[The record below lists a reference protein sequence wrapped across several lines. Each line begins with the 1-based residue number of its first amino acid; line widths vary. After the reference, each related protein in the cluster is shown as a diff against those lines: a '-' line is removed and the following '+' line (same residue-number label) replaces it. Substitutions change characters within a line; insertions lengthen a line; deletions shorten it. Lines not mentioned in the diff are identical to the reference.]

1 MPRKSRELRLQQA
14 VDLSSAYDK
23 AGVVTNS
30 ARFINDMIF
39 KLERKK
45 NLSSKQKSYLD
56 SLIEQGVPEPK
67 DLILY
72 SRIMDAA
79 NIERLPEAIR
89 TKLIDPFAKIAFN
102 GWKISPAQQK
112 WLDSLLEKAHA
123 FKENGPWSPDSSL
136 MEKIKFASDI
146 AQTRNYNYWANRPG
160 ENKAAAKV
168 AAWLVTPEQFDIE
181 EWHIEKLL
189 HSSRVAVREFD
200 NPSFLPGEI
209 RGFRNS
215 TALILTGP
223 HAGDSTRYNGKPVY
237 EILHDGE
244 AKYVIFDD
252 IKKRIKK

>member
-1 MPRKSRELRLQQA
+1 MQRKSRELRLEQA
-14 VDLSSAYDK
+14 HTLSEAYDK
-23 AGVVTNS
+23 AGVVTGA

-45 NLSSKQKSYLD
+45 NLSSRQKTYLD
-56 SLIEQGVPEPK
+56 SLIDQGVPSPK
-67 DLILY
+67 NAQLY
-72 SRIMDAA
+72 EKVMDAA

-112 WLDSLLEKAHA
+112 WLDSLLEKAYD
-123 FKENGPWSPDSSL
+123 FKENGPWSPDPSL

-146 AQTRNYNYWANRPG
+146 AQTRNYGYWANRPG
-160 ENKAAAKV
+160 ESKAAAKI
-168 AAWLVTPEQFDIE
+168 ASWLVAPDQVEIQ
-181 EWHIEKLL
+181 EWHVEKLL

-209 RGFRNS
+209 RGFRNG
-215 TALILTGP
+215 TALILSGP

-237 EILHDGE
+237 EVLHDGE
-244 AKYVIFDD
+244 AKYVICDD

>member
-1 MPRKSRELRLQQA
+1 
-14 VDLSSAYDK
+14 V
-23 AGVVTNS
+23 
-30 ARFINDMIF
+30 
-39 KLERKK
+39 
-45 NLSSKQKSYLD
+45 
-56 SLIEQGVPEPK
+56 
-67 DLILY
+67 
-72 SRIMDAA
+72 MDAA

-112 WLDSLLEKAHA
+112 WLNSLFEKAYS
-123 FKENGPWSPDSSL
+123 FKENGPWSPDPSL

-168 AAWLVTPEQFDIE
+168 ASWLVAPDQVNIE
-181 EWHIEKLL
+181 EWHVEKLL

-209 RGFRNS
+209 RGYRKGS
-215 TALILTGP
+215 ALILSGP
-223 HAGDSTRYNGKPVY
+223 LAGDSIKYNGKPVY

-244 AKYVIFDD
+244 TKYAEFDK
-252 IKKRIKK
+252 IKKRVKLD